1 MAPSTD
7 WKEIVA
13 PDEDARFERYGAQ
26 LAELQTRNAKGGPK
40 RRALHAKGHGGF
52 VARLEVLPD
61 LPEPARHG
69 LFALPATYEAL
80 VRFSNGAGAIQRDR
94 QGDVRGIAVKVL
106 GVDGEK
112 VLGDAR
118 TQDFLAILSSAT
130 PFRTA
135 DEFVALVWA
144 TRSPALALPRLIGA
158 FGLRAF
164 GLLRK
169 LLAGIN
175 APVASLAQRRFYS
188 ALPIQCGPYAARFA
202 LTPVVEGPAATLG
215 AGVDYLA
222 DDLATRLRD
231 AALTYELSLQF
242 FVDEQ
247 RTPIEDG
254 SVDWPETIAPY
265 VPVARLVIPAQDA
278 TGEQGRRT
286 TALVESLSFDPWHA
300 RVEHRP
306 LGGMM
311 RARKHAYFASTKGR
325 GAAAEPER
333 LEVVA
338 P

>member
-7 WKEIVA
+7 WKEVV
-13 PDEDARFERYGAQ
+13 PPGEEARFEGYAAQ
-26 LAELQTRNAKGGPK
+26 LAELQTLNARGGAK

-69 LFALPATYEAL
+69 LFARPATYDAL

-94 QGDVRGIAVKVL
+94 QGDVRGVAVKVL
-106 GVDGEK
+106 GVDGKK

-144 TRSPALALPRLIGA
+144 TRSPALALPRLLGA
-158 FGLRAF
+158 FGFGAF

-169 LLAGIN
+169 LLAGLN
-175 APVASLAQRRFYS
+175 QPVASLAERSFYS
-188 ALPIQCGPYAARFA
+188 ALPIQCGPYAARFS
-202 LTPVVEGPAATLG
+202 LTPAAAGTTARVG
-215 AGVDYLA
+215 EGVDYLA
-222 DDLATRLRD
+222 DDLAARLR
-231 AALTYELSLQF
+231 AAPLKYVLSLQF
-242 FVDEQ
+242 FVDEA

-254 SVDWPETIAPY
+254 SVDWPESVAPY
-265 VPVARLVIPAQDA
+265 VPVAMLTIPTQDA
-278 TGEQGRRT
+278 ASEQGRGT

-300 RVEHRP
+300 LEEHRP

-325 GAAAEPER
+325 GAAAEPDGLDAR
-333 LEVVA
+333 
-338 P
+338 

>member
-7 WKEIVA
+7 WKEVV
-13 PDEDARFERYGAQ
+13 PPGEEARFEVYAAQ
-26 LAELQTRNAKGGPK
+26 LAELQSRNARGGTK

-69 LFALPATYEAL
+69 LFARPATYDAL

-94 QGDVRGIAVKVL
+94 QGDVRGVAVKVL

-144 TRSPALALPRLIGA
+144 TRSPALALPRLLGA
-158 FGLRAF
+158 FGFGAF

-175 APVASLAQRRFYS
+175 QPVASLAERSFYS
-188 ALPIQCGPYAARFA
+188 ALPIRCGPYAARFS
-202 LTPVVEGPAATLG
+202 LTPETSG
-215 AGVDYLA
+215 ASGEVGKGVDYLA
-222 DDLATRLRD
+222 DDLATRLR
-231 AALTYELSLQF
+231 ASALKYVLSLQF
-242 FVDEQ
+242 FVDEA

-254 SVDWPETIAPY
+254 SVDWPEAIAPY
-265 VPVARLVIPAQDA
+265 VPVARLEIPVQDA
-278 TGEQGRRT
+278 TSDAGRRT

-300 RVEHRP
+300 LMEHRP

-325 GAAAEPER
+325 GAAAEPDG
-333 LEVVA
+333 LEA
-338 P
+338 RS